1 MPLNWDLNV
10 KSKEELVQRSR
21 DVYKE
26 TDEQVILALASWMKR
41 CGCKVDF

>member
-10 KSKEELVQRSR
+10 KSQEELVQRSR

-26 TDEQVILALASWMKR
+26 TDEKVSLAITSWMKI